1 VLSGSASSSSPVP
14 RPARRGEPPPPASES
29 ERPRV
34 LLVDGDLAAKRLV
47 QESLEA
53 RGYEV
58 DAVVGGIAVLQAMSS
73 AIYVV
78 VLVDLQPPD
87 LRGMGLLA
95 TGPGLQPDA
104 RFVVVT
110 DRGSIDTAV
119 EAMRLGAFDYL
130 CKPIHVSEL
139 VLTVDRASTERN
151 RLRELAQLR
160 LQARAKSATPLLGNT
175 PTFLR
180 TLDLLKRVAGTNS
193 NVLIVGETGTG
204 KELVATEIHR
214 LSDRATR
221 PFVAVNCSAIPE
233 SLLESE
239 LFGHMKGSFTGA
251 IATRSGWVEAAAEG
265 TLFLDEAASL
275 APSVQ
280 VKLLRTLQERTIQRV
295 GATTPIPVDFRLVA
309 SSNVDLAD
317 EVRAGRFREDLY
329 YRLNVFP
336 IRIPPLRERKGDIP
350 LLAAHFRNLVADANG
365 IPVGELTPST
375 VRRLQEYDWP
385 GNVRELASLI
395 ERAVIMYRGAA
406 TLPISLP
413 NDAEPPSSLGPVGVA
428 RQERWGLA
436 RLEREYI
443 IQVLDDVDWHYARAA
458 EILGIDR
465 RTLRRKLAGY
475 NREGH
480 WAGRRRKVAPP
491 PALGVGDRRSEF
503 TFEALPGV
511 TR

>member
-1 VLSGSASSSSPVP
+1 L
-14 RPARRGEPPPPASES
+14 

-34 LLVDGDLAAKRLV
+34 LLVDGDPAAKRLV

-58 DAVVGGIAVLQAMSS
+58 EAVVGGITALQALSS

-78 VLVDLQPPD
+78 VLVDLESPD
-87 LRGMGLLA
+87 LRGLGLLA
-95 TGPGLQPDA
+95 AGPGLQPDA
-104 RFVVVT
+104 QFVVVT

-160 LQARAKSATPLLGNT
+160 HEARAKSATPLIGSA
-175 PTFLR
+175 PAFQR
-180 TLDLLKRVAGTNS
+180 TLDLVKRVAVTNS
-193 NVLIVGETGTG
+193 SVLITGETGTG

-251 IATRSGWVEAAAEG
+251 IATRSGLVEAATGG

-275 APSVQ
+275 SPSVQ

-295 GATTPIPVDFRLVA
+295 GAPTPIPVDFRLVA
-309 SSNVDLAD
+309 SSNVDLAG
-317 EVRAGRFREDLY
+317 EVKAGRFRQDLY

-336 IRIPPLRERKGDIP
+336 IRIPPLRERRGDIP

-365 IPVGELTPST
+365 IPVGELTSST
-375 VRRLQEYDWP
+375 VRRLQEYHWP

-395 ERAVIMYRGAA
+395 ERAVIMHRGAA

-413 NDAEPPSSLGPVGVA
+413 NDAEPALSREQIGVA
-428 RQERWGLA
+428 RQERWALA

-443 IQVLDDVDWHYARAA
+443 LQVLDDVDWQYGRAA

-465 RTLRRKLAGY
+465 RTLRRKLVGY

-480 WAGRRRKVAPP
+480 WAGRRRKVAIPP
-491 PALGVGDRRSEF
+491 PLGAADRRKQF
-503 TFEALPGV
+503 TLETSPGA